1 MSEQVGRFLPV
12 GVTGIDN
19 RKLGM
24 WIFLASEV
32 MLFAGFIGSFIN
44 LRAANLVMM
53 TESASL
59 LNRELGA
66 LNTFLLITSSFSMAM
81 AVGAMHRGQRDRVKL
96 FLPITILL
104 GFAFLVVKGIEY
116 SQKFSHH
123 YTPSTDLFFSF
134 YFVMTGIHAFHV
146 LVGVVILIVIFLKVS
161 ANSRRVDGVVV
172 ENVGLYWHLVDVI
185 WIFLFPLLY
194 LT

>member
-1 MSEQVGRFLPV
+1 MFQ
-12 GVTGIDN
+12 
-19 RKLGM
+19 
-24 WIFLASEV
+24 A
-32 MLFAGFIGSFIN
+32 
-44 LRAANLVMM
+44 
-53 TESASL
+53 L

-81 AVGAMHRGQRDRVKL
+81 AVGAMHRGQRDRVKQ
-96 FLPITILL
+96 FLPVTILL
-104 GFAFLVVKGIEY
+104 GCAFLVVKGIEY
-116 SQKFSHH
+116 SQKFAHH
-123 YTPSTDLFFSF
+123 YSPSTDLFFSF

-146 LVGVVILIVIFLKVS
+146 LVGVIILIVIFLKVS
-161 ANSRRVDGVVV
+161 GNSRTVDGVVV